1 MKLTQEQAQELAWG
15 GAVEGLEYVAEVG
28 MGARRWSET
37 IRVVF
42 VEVGKPE
49 LWAFEY
55 EKGLTEN
62 QETEIEAAVAFRV
75 EAVPVTTTTYKR
87 LAAKS

>member
-15 GAVEGLEYVAEVG
+15 GAVEGLEYVSEAG

-42 VEVGKPE
+42 VESGKPE

-62 QETEIEAAVAFRV
+62 QDTEIDAEAFRV
-75 EAVPVTTTTYKR
+75 EAVPVTTIIYKR
-87 LAAKS
+87 LGK